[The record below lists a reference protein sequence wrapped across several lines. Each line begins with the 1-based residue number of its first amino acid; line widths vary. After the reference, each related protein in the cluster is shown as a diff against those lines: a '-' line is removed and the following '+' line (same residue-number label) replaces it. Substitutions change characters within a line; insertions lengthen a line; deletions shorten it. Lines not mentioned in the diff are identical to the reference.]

1 MAKELRVGFVG
12 GGNMAGAMIDAVLRS
27 GLLSAD
33 SLSVFD
39 PNTDICDLFR
49 SKGLR
54 IVSSN
59 SELAQDCDIVF
70 LAVKPQI
77 VSLVLPELCGQLDG
91 KCLVSIAAGVSVESL
106 RSVLGPNTDLIRVLP
121 NTPMLV
127 MRGATV
133 IANPKDCKSEFVDL
147 VVQIFR
153 AAGMVEFLDES
164 LINAVIPVSSS
175 SPAFF
180 FRFVRAMVESA
191 TKNGIPYEEALRLA
205 IETMHGAAHMM
216 RESGK
221 TPDELIAQV
230 SSKGGTTVAALSAFD
245 ERDFEGLMDDAF
257 ARCIN
262 RANELGKQ

>member
-1 MAKELRVGFVG
+1 MAKELRVGFIG
-12 GGNMAGAMIDAVLRS
+12 GGNMAGAMIDAVLQS
-27 GLLSAD
+27 KLLEAD
-33 SLSVFD
+33 SLTVFD
-39 PNTDICDLFR
+39 PNVDICNCLR
-49 SKGLR
+49 AKGLR
-54 IVSSN
+54 IASSN
-59 SELAQDCDIVF
+59 SELVDECDIVF

-77 VSLVLPELCGQLDG
+77 VSFVLPELSGKLEG
-91 KCLVSIAAGVSVESL
+91 KCLVSIAAGVSIDSL

-133 IANPKDCKSEFVDL
+133 IANPENCNEEYVDL
-147 VVQIFR
+147 VVRIFK

-180 FRFVRAMVESA
+180 FRFVRAMAESA
-191 TKNGIPYEEALRLA
+191 TKHGIPYDEALRLA

-245 ERDFEGLMDDAF
+245 DRDFEGLMAEAF
-257 ARCIN
+257 ARCVN

>member
-1 MAKELRVGFVG
+1 MANEVRVGFIG
-12 GGNMAGAMIDAVLRS
+12 GGNMAGAMIDAVLQS
-27 GLLSAD
+27 GLLPAETLLVS
-33 SLSVFD
+33 D
-39 PNTDICDLFR
+39 PNAEICNNLR
-49 SKGLR
+49 AKGVK
-54 IVSSN
+54 ITSSN
-59 SELAQDCDIVF
+59 VELVEACSLIF

-77 VSLVLPELCGQLDG
+77 VPLVLPELCGKLDG

-106 RSVLGPNTDLIRVLP
+106 RSVIGSNTDFIRVLP
-121 NTPMLV
+121 NTPMLL

-133 IANPKDCKSEFVDL
+133 IANPENCAKETFSL
-147 VVQIFR
+147 VVEIFR
-153 AAGMVEFLDES
+153 AAGMVEFLDECF
-164 LINAVIPVSSS
+164 INAVIPVSSS

-180 FRFVRAMVESA
+180 FRFVRAMAESA
-191 TKNGIPYEEALRLA
+191 AKNGIPYEVALRLA
-205 IETMHGAAHMM
+205 TETMHGAAHMM

-245 ERDFEGLMDDAF
+245 DFSFEAFMDEVF

>member
-1 MAKELRVGFVG
+1 VAKELRVGFIG
-12 GGNMAGAMIDAVLRS
+12 GGNMAGAMIDAVLQS

-39 PNTDICDLFR
+39 PNTDICDSLR
-49 SKGLR
+49 AKGLR
-54 IVSSN
+54 IALNN
-59 SELAQDCDIVF
+59 SQLAQECDIVF

-77 VSLVLPELCGQLDG
+77 VSLVLPELCGKLDG

-133 IANPKDCKSEFVDL
+133 IANPKECNSEFLDL
-147 VVQIFR
+147 VVQIFH

-180 FRFVRAMVESA
+180 FRFVRAMAESA
-191 TKNGIPYEEALRLA
+191 TKNGIPYGEALRLA

-245 ERDFEGLMDDAF
+245 DRDFEGLMDDAF

>member
-1 MAKELRVGFVG
+1 MAKELRVGFIG
-12 GGNMAGAMIDAVLRS
+12 GGNMAGAMIDAVLQS
-27 GLLSAD
+27 GLLPAG

-39 PNTDICDLFR
+39 PNVDICERFR
-49 SKGLR
+49 AKGLR
-54 IVSSN
+54 IASSN
-59 SELAQDCDIVF
+59 TDLAHDCDIVF

-77 VSLVLPELCGQLDG
+77 VSFVLPELCGKLDG
-91 KCLVSIAAGVSVESL
+91 KCLVSITAGVSVESL

-121 NTPMLV
+121 NTPMLL

-133 IANPKDCKSEFVDL
+133 IADPKDCKSEFVDL

-180 FRFVRAMVESA
+180 FRFVRAMVDSA
-191 TKNGIPYEEALRLA
+191 AKNGISEDVALRLA

-245 ERDFEGLMDDAF
+245 DRGFEELMDDAF